1 MKKMATFALAASMLL
16 GTRTFAGTITTGN
29 QNIDVEAKYQDKT
42 TSATVYSVDISWGK
56 MQFVYTESG
65 NRTWNPSSHM
75 YAEKTTS
82 GWNAVGNTVSV
93 TNHSN
98 ADVTTSFAFSA
109 LGAYST
115 VNGKF
120 DISSK
125 KLAAGIIGDYENADK
140 VTSTLTLSGELSKNV
155 TNFTKIGAITVTVQ

>member
-1 MKKMATFALAASMLL
+1 MKKMATFVLAASMLL
-16 GTRTFAGTITTGN
+16 GTRTFAGTVTTGN

-56 MQFVYTESG
+56 MQFIYTESG
-65 NRTWNPSSHM
+65 NRTWNPSSHT
-75 YAEKTTS
+75 YTGKITS
-82 GWNAVGNTVSV
+82 GWNAVGNTISV

-115 VNGKF
+115 VNGSF
-120 DISSK
+120 DINSK
-125 KLAAGIIGDYENADK
+125 KLVAGTIDDYANADK
-140 VTSTLTLSGELSKNV
+140 VTATLTLSGELSKNV
-155 TNFTKIGAITVTVQ
+155 TDFTKVGAITVTVR